1 MDAHTW
7 YVLGAI
13 FLLTVCSYIT
23 RSGYLLFGDY
33 LPLSDGV
40 RRALRYAPA
49 AALTGIIV
57 PELLPWQPGT
67 MPVFDV
73 RAAAALVAVA
83 VYMRKRNGL
92 LLIVA
97 GMVAFWLLRPWWP
110 F

>member
-1 MDAHTW
+1 MTDSDW

-13 FLLTVCSYIT
+13 LVLAACSLLTRT
-23 RSGYLLFGDY
+23 GYMVFGDY
-33 LPLSDGV
+33 LPLPEGV

-57 PELLPWQPGT
+57 PEVLPWQLGT
-67 MPVFDV
+67 MPSLDV
-73 RAAAALVAVA
+73 KAVA
-83 VYMRKRNGL
+83 AVVGILIYLRTRNGL
-92 LLIVA
+92 WVIVG